1 MITFSR
7 LFLVSFS
14 LAACTALGPNV
25 LARAE
30 GVPLRP
36 VAKAPSEAETAVR
49 VAQKADDD
57 DKKLRKGVRKD
68 DGGGKGKA
76 KGADGGGP
84 PTKKPDAN
92 AGAARQK
99 AIQAKQEAVKARQ
112 EALKAR
118 QDAQKAKQDA
128 VRSNSI
134 KAKQDAEGKR
144 QQAIKERQD
153 AAKAGQDARKAKLD
167 AEAKRLQAIKNKQDA
182 AKAGLDAK
190 NARDN
195 AARANAAKAKQDA
208 EARRLQAVKDKQDA
222 GQDAL
227 NAKKARDD
235 AARANAAKA
244 KQDAEKRGNPFQN
257 LRERQ
262 DAAKADA
269 AARGDSRKMPFADRR
284 KADIERAK
292 ALKVRQAQERR
303 AKGITAK
310 YDRSKADQEFER
322 ARKRAE
328 GKGKGGGRDERWTP
342 NAANKFETLRRERKT
357 REVGSRNII
366 IEPDKRII
374 VRNDYGSFI
383 RHDENARLARKRKE
397 IRRERRKDGLI
408 AVVTA
413 GLAGALIYSLQDE
426 DGRVVRRSRRDQDG
440 REYVFFDDTHAY
452 HDDYR
457 YGDDSYR
464 DSYIDLPPPV
474 IRIPHDRYVVD
485 YDRASPDDIYDA
497 LNAPPVEELDRGY
510 TLDEVRQ
517 NYRILE
523 RMRRVDLDAINF
535 EFASWDV
542 PPEQYSKLEG
552 LARAMQRVI
561 DRSPGEVF
569 LIEGHTDAVGDDV
582 DNLSLSD
589 RRAEAVA
596 VILTDTF
603 GIPPENLV
611 TQGYGEEYLK
621 EQTDEPSWI
630 NRRVSVRRVT
640 PLLERDG
647 SDEDAY
653 SSR

>member
-1 MITFSR
+1 MTTFSR

-14 LAACTALGPNV
+14 LAASAVGPNV
-25 LARAE
+25 AARAE
-30 GVPLRP
+30 GVPQLP
-36 VAKAPSEAETAVR
+36 VVKGQSGAEPALR

-57 DKKLRKGVRKD
+57 DKKFRKGARKD
-68 DGGGKGKA
+68 DGGGKGKG
-76 KGADGGGP
+76 KDGGGP
-84 PTKKPDAN
+84 PQQKPDAN
-92 AGAARQK
+92 AAAARQN

-128 VRSNSI
+128 VRANAF
-134 KAKQDAEGKR
+134 KGKQDAEIKR
-144 QQAIKERQD
+144 QQAIKERQN
-153 AAKAGQDARKAKLD
+153 AVKAGQDARKAKLD
-167 AEAKRLQAIKNKQDA
+167 AEAKRLQAIKERQDA

-190 NARDN
+190 RARDD
-195 AARANAAKAKQDA
+195 AARANAVKAKQDA
-208 EARRLQAVKDKQDA
+208 EAQRLQAVKDKQNA
-222 GQDAL
+222 AQDAL
-227 NAKKARDD
+227 NAKRARDD

-244 KQDAEKRGNPFQN
+244 KQDAEKRGAGGPFQN

-262 DAAKADA
+262 DAAKAAA
-269 AARGDSRKMPFADRR
+269 AARGDSRKMPFAARR
-284 KADIERAK
+284 EVDIERAK

-303 AKGITAK
+303 AKGISAK
-310 YDRSKADQEFER
+310 YDRSKADRDFER
-322 ARKRAE
+322 ARERAQA
-328 GKGKGGGRDERWTP
+328 KGKGGGRDERWTP
-342 NAANKFETLRRERKT
+342 NAANRFENLRRERRT
-357 REVGSRNII
+357 RDVGSRNII

-383 RHDENARLARKRKE
+383 RHDESARIARKRKE

-426 DGRVVRRSRRDQDG
+426 DGRVIRRSRRDQDG

-542 PPEQYSKLEG
+542 PPEQYSKLER

>member
-14 LAACTALGPNV
+14 LAASAVGPNV
-25 LARAE
+25 SARAE
-30 GVPLRP
+30 GVPKLP
-36 VAKAPSEAETAVR
+36 VAKAPIESEPAVR
-49 VAQKADDD
+49 VAQKTDDD
-57 DKKLRKGVRKD
+57 DKKFRKGVRKD
-68 DGGGKGKA
+68 DGGGKGKG
-76 KGADGGGP
+76 KDGGGP
-84 PTKKPDAN
+84 PQQKPDAN
-92 AGAARQK
+92 AAAARQK
-99 AIQAKQEAVKARQ
+99 ALQAKQEAVKARQ
-112 EALKAR
+112 EVLKSR

-128 VRSNSI
+128 VRANSI
-134 KAKQDAEGKR
+134 KAKQDAEIKR
-144 QQAIKERQD
+144 QQAVKERQD
-153 AAKAGQDARKAKLD
+153 AAKAGLEARKAKQD
-167 AEAKRLQAIKNKQDA
+167 AEAKRLQAIKDKQDA
-182 AKAGLDAK
+182 AKAGLDARK
-190 NARDN
+190 AQDD
-195 AARANAAKAKQDA
+195 AARANALKARQDA
-208 EARRLQAVKDKQDA
+208 EAKRLQAVKEKQDA
-222 GQDAL
+222 AKDAL

-235 AARANAAKA
+235 AARTNSLTETRRFQVIKERQEAAKA
-244 KQDAEKRGNPFQN
+244 AADAQR
-257 LRERQ
+257 
-262 DAAKADA
+262 AKANA
-269 AARGDSRKMPFADRR
+269 KSRAFQARRQ
-284 KADIERAK
+284 ADIERAK

-310 YDRSKADQEFER
+310 YDRNRADQEFER

-328 GKGKGGGRDERWTP
+328 AKGGGRDERWTP
-342 NAANKFETLRRERKT
+342 SAANKFESLRRGRRT

-366 IEPDKRII
+366 IEPDKRVI

-383 RHDENARLARKRKE
+383 RHDESARIARKRKE

-426 DGRVVRRSRRDQDG
+426 DGRVVRRSRRDHDG

-457 YGDDSYR
+457 YGEDSYR

-542 PPEQYSKLEG
+542 PPEQYSKLER

-561 DRSPGEVF
+561 DRSPDEVF

-589 RRAEAVA
+589 RRAESVA
-596 VILTDTF
+596 IILTDTF

>member
-1 MITFSR
+1 MTTFSR
-7 LFLVSFS
+7 LFLVSLS
-14 LAACTALGPNV
+14 LAASAVVGPNV
-25 LARAE
+25 SAPAE
-30 GVPLRP
+30 RVGRQPA
-36 VAKAPSEAETAVR
+36 AKAPSEAEPAIR
-49 VAQKADDD
+49 LAQKTDDD
-57 DKKLRKGVRKD
+57 AQKPRKGGGRKD
-68 DGGGKGKA
+68 DGGGKGK
-76 KGADGGGP
+76 GNDGGP
-84 PTKKPDAN
+84 PQQKPDAN
-92 AGAARQK
+92 AARQK
-99 AIQAKQEAVKARQ
+99 AIQAKQDAVKARQ
-112 EALKAR
+112 DALKAR

-134 KAKQDAEGKR
+134 KAQQDVGAR
-144 QQAIKERQD
+144 RHQVIKERQ
-153 AAKAGQDARKAKLD
+153 D
-167 AEAKRLQAIKNKQDA
+167 AEAKRLQAIKDRQDA

-190 NARDN
+190 KARDD
-195 AARANAAKAKQDA
+195 AARANALKNKQDA
-208 EARRLQAVKDKQDA
+208 EAERLQAVKDKQDA
-222 GQDAL
+222 AKDAL

-244 KQDAEKRGNPFQN
+244 KQGAETRTRPFQN
-257 LRERQ
+257 IKERQ
-262 DAAKADA
+262 DAAKAAPDA
-269 AARGDSRKMPFADRR
+269 QKAKGDGRLRPFETRR
-284 KADIERAK
+284 QADIERAK

-303 AKGITAK
+303 AKGMSAK
-310 YDRSKADQEFER
+310 YDRGRADKEFER
-322 ARKRAE
+322 ARDRAQA
-328 GKGKGGGRDERWTP
+328 KGSGRNERWTP
-342 NAANKFETLRRERKT
+342 SAANRFETVRRERKT

-366 IEPDKRII
+366 IEPDKRVI

-383 RHDENARLARKRKE
+383 RHDESARIARKRKE

-426 DGRVVRRSRRDQDG
+426 DGRVVRRSRRDHDG
-440 REYVFFDDTHAY
+440 HEHVFFDDTHAY

-457 YGDDSYR
+457 YGGDSYR

-497 LNAPPVEELDRGY
+497 LNAPPVETLDRGY

-542 PPEQYSKLEG
+542 PPEQYSKLER

-561 DRSPGEVF
+561 DRSPDEVF

-596 VILTDTF
+596 IILTDTF

-647 SDEDAY
+647 SDDDAY

>member
-1 MITFSR
+1 MTTFSR

-14 LAACTALGPNV
+14 LAAFATGSNV
-25 LARAE
+25 SVRAE
-30 GVPLRP
+30 GVPQLP
-36 VAKAPSEAETAVR
+36 VAKAPSEAEPAVR

-57 DKKLRKGVRKD
+57 DKKFRKGPRKD
-68 DGGGKGKA
+68 DGGGKGKG
-76 KGADGGGP
+76 KDGGGP
-84 PTKKPDAN
+84 PQQKPDAN
-92 AGAARQK
+92 AARQK

-118 QDAQKAKQDA
+118 QDAQKAKLDA
-128 VRSNSI
+128 VRANST
-134 KAKQDAEGKR
+134 KAKQDAEVKR

-153 AAKAGQDARKAKLD
+153 AAKAGLEARKAKQD
-167 AEAKRLQAIKNKQDA
+167 AEAKRLQAIKDKQDA

-190 NARDN
+190 KARDD
-195 AARANAAKAKQDA
+195 AARANALKAKQDA

-222 GQDAL
+222 AKDAL

-235 AARANAAKA
+235 AARNNALKAMQDANKRGGGPPLNIRERQEAAKA
-244 KQDAEKRGNPFQN
+244 AADAQK
-257 LRERQ
+257 
-262 DAAKADA
+262 AKANA
-269 AARGDSRKMPFADRR
+269 KSRAFQARRQ
-284 KADIERAK
+284 ADIERAK
-292 ALKVRQAQERR
+292 ALKVRQAQERK
-303 AKGITAK
+303 AKGISAK
-310 YDRSKADQEFER
+310 YDRSKADRDFER
-322 ARKRAE
+322 ARERAQA
-328 GKGKGGGRDERWTP
+328 KGKGGGRDERWTP
-342 NAANKFETLRRERKT
+342 NAANRFETLRRERKT

-366 IEPDKRII
+366 IEPDKRVI

-383 RHDENARLARKRKE
+383 RHDESARIARKRKE

-426 DGRVVRRSRRDQDG
+426 DGRVIRRSRRDHDG

-457 YGDDSYR
+457 YGEDSYR

-485 YDRASPDDIYDA
+485 YDRATPDDIYDA
-497 LNAPPVEELDRGY
+497 LNAPPVETLDRGY

-542 PPEQYSKLEG
+542 PPEQYSKLER

-561 DRSPGEVF
+561 DRSPDEVF

-589 RRAEAVA
+589 RRAESVA
-596 VILTDTF
+596 IILTDTF

-647 SDEDAY
+647 SDDDAY

>member
-14 LAACTALGPNV
+14 LAASAVGPSV
-25 LARAE
+25 SARAE
-30 GVPLRP
+30 GVPKLP
-36 VAKAPSEAETAVR
+36 VAKAPIESEPAVR
-49 VAQKADDD
+49 VAQKTDDD
-57 DKKLRKGVRKD
+57 DKKFRKGVRKD
-68 DGGGKGKA
+68 DGGGKGKG
-76 KGADGGGP
+76 KDGGGP
-84 PTKKPDAN
+84 PQQKPDAN
-92 AGAARQK
+92 AAAARQK
-99 AIQAKQEAVKARQ
+99 ALQAKQEAVKARQ
-112 EALKAR
+112 EVLKSR

-128 VRSNSI
+128 VRANSI
-134 KAKQDAEGKR
+134 KAKQDAEIKR
-144 QQAIKERQD
+144 QQAVKERQD
-153 AAKAGQDARKAKLD
+153 AAKAGLEARKAKQD
-167 AEAKRLQAIKNKQDA
+167 AEAKRLQAIKDKQDA
-182 AKAGLDAK
+182 AKAGLDARK
-190 NARDN
+190 AQDD
-195 AARANAAKAKQDA
+195 AARANALKARQDA
-208 EARRLQAVKDKQDA
+208 EAKRLQAVKEKQDA
-222 GQDAL
+222 AKDAL

-235 AARANAAKA
+235 AARTNSLTETRRFQVIKERQEAAKA
-244 KQDAEKRGNPFQN
+244 AADAQR
-257 LRERQ
+257 
-262 DAAKADA
+262 AKANA
-269 AARGDSRKMPFADRR
+269 KSRAFQARRQ
-284 KADIERAK
+284 ADIERAK

-310 YDRSKADQEFER
+310 YDRNRADQEFER

-328 GKGKGGGRDERWTP
+328 AKGGGRDERWTP
-342 NAANKFETLRRERKT
+342 SAANKFESLRRGRRT

-366 IEPDKRII
+366 IEPDKRVI

-383 RHDENARLARKRKE
+383 RHDESARIARKRKE

-426 DGRVVRRSRRDQDG
+426 DGRVVRRSRRDHDG

-457 YGDDSYR
+457 YGEDSYR

-542 PPEQYSKLEG
+542 PPEQYSKLER

-561 DRSPGEVF
+561 DRSPDEVF

-589 RRAEAVA
+589 RRAESVA
-596 VILTDTF
+596 IILTDTF